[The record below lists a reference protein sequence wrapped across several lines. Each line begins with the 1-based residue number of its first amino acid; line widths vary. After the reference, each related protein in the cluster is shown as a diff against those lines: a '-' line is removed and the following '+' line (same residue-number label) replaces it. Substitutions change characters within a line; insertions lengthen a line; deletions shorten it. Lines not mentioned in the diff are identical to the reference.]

1 MPARKN
7 RKESR
12 VLLQGRIL
20 AFCFALLCAP
30 ALHGDVIDRLMA
42 LVDGKIITLSDV
54 KQERAL
60 RQFFGEESPQE
71 DAAILDEVIED
82 FLIRNQ
88 VDQFPGIQVTT
99 EEVESYRLQLG
110 DAGDLAGEVVDVTIR
125 QRMKLARYVD
135 LRFRQFIQASETEIE
150 QYYSDVFLPRAQT
163 SGLRRIPPLEEVRET
178 IRTNVIEEEVDRE
191 IRVWVESLVRRSEI
205 EVVE

>member
-71 DAAILDEVIED
+71 DVAILDEVIED

-110 DAGDLAGEVVDVTIR
+110 DAGDLAGEVVDVAIR

-163 SGLRRIPPLEEVRET
+163 RGLRRIPPLEEVRET

>member
-1 MPARKN
+1 SAAGRISQQSVFHSRTHILMPARKN

-71 DAAILDEVIED
+71 DVAILDEVIED

-110 DAGDLAGEVVDVTIR
+110 DAGDLAGEVVDVAIR

-150 QYYSDVFLPRAQT
+150 QY
-163 SGLRRIPPLEEVRET
+163 
-178 IRTNVIEEEVDRE
+178 
-191 IRVWVESLVRRSEI
+191 
-205 EVVE
+205 